1 MRNKIIKG
9 TFILTISGILSKLIG
24 FYYRIFLSDTI
35 GANGVGIYQM
45 ILPIIGLFAAI
56 SCAGVEIAMSKNI
69 SSAKDKNH
77 IYKSFKTGFIYAVT
91 MSVLSTI
98 LLLLFT
104 PIISHFYISG
114 PIIKRLLFLSALLL
128 PLMSI
133 HSAILGYYLGMKR
146 SFIPGLFLFIE
157 TLLKLVFTM
166 LIYLF
171 FVKANRPITACI
183 PILGMLCSELAS
195 SVIMLFL
202 IKKEFKAVKKSGF
215 TSLSEYKD
223 FFRLAMPVSFTRIFL
238 SLVHTVEA
246 FLVPF
251 LLVVFGLSE
260 DTSISIFGILTGMSM
275 PFILF
280 PSAITNALSAMLLPS
295 ISEAASRND
304 FQLIKKTSSVAL
316 KYCMSM
322 GIFFTGFFIIN
333 GYDLGYMFFGNEPAG
348 QFLRILAWLSPFIYV
363 GMTLSSIINGF
374 GYTKTTL
381 IYNTISA
388 IIRIVFIIIFIPFF
402 GVKGYLFGL
411 LAGEITNTL
420 LSIFKTNKLCHPSYS
435 LFDNLLKP
443 VAITII
449 ALGFSSSLRYLI
461 DGINLFPNIL
471 TFIFSLGVSVFI
483 YLVLMI

>member
-77 IYKSFKTGFIYAVT
+77 IYKNFKAGFIYSVT

-171 FVKANRPITACI
+171 FLKANRPITACI
-183 PILGMLCSELAS
+183 PILGMLCSELSS

-223 FFRLAMPVSFTRIFL
+223 FFKLAMPVSFTRIFL

-420 LSIFKTNKLCHPSYS
+420 LSIFKINKLCHPSYS

>member
-104 PIISHFYISG
+104 PIIIHFYISG
-114 PIIKRLLFLSALLL
+114 PIIKKLLFLSALLL

-166 LIYLF
+166 LTYLF

-183 PILGMLCSELAS
+183 PILGMLYSELAS

-280 PSAITNALSAMLLPS
+280 PSAITNALSTMLLPS

-363 GMTLSSIINGF
+363 EMTLSSIINGF

-388 IIRIVFIIIFIPFF
+388 IIRIVFVIIFIPFF

-411 LAGEITNTL
+411 LAGEISNTL
-420 LSIFKTNKLCHPSYS
+420 LSIFKINKLCHPSYS

>member
-77 IYKSFKTGFIYAVT
+77 IYKNFKTGFIYSVT

-114 PIIKRLLFLSALLL
+114 PIIKRLLFLSVLLL

-157 TLLKLVFTM
+157 ALLKLVFTM

-171 FVKANRPITACI
+171 FLKANRPITACI

-223 FFRLAMPVSFTRIFL
+223 FFKLAMPVSFTRIFL

-322 GIFFTGFFIIN
+322 GIFFTGF
-333 GYDLGYMFFGNEPAG
+333 L
-348 QFLRILAWLSPFIYV
+348 
-363 GMTLSSIINGF
+363 
-374 GYTKTTL
+374 
-381 IYNTISA
+381 
-388 IIRIVFIIIFIPFF
+388 
-402 GVKGYLFGL
+402 
-411 LAGEITNTL
+411 
-420 LSIFKTNKLCHPSYS
+420 
-435 LFDNLLKP
+435 
-443 VAITII
+443 
-449 ALGFSSSLRYLI
+449 
-461 DGINLFPNIL
+461 
-471 TFIFSLGVSVFI
+471 
-483 YLVLMI
+483 

>member
-1 MRNKIIKG
+1 
-9 TFILTISGILSKLIG
+9 
-24 FYYRIFLSDTI
+24 
-35 GANGVGIYQM
+35 
-45 ILPIIGLFAAI
+45 
-56 SCAGVEIAMSKNI
+56 
-69 SSAKDKNH
+69 
-77 IYKSFKTGFIYAVT
+77 
-91 MSVLSTI
+91 
-98 LLLLFT
+98 
-104 PIISHFYISG
+104 
-114 PIIKRLLFLSALLL
+114 
-128 PLMSI
+128 
-133 HSAILGYYLGMKR
+133 
-146 SFIPGLFLFIE
+146 
-157 TLLKLVFTM
+157 
-166 LIYLF
+166 
-171 FVKANRPITACI
+171 
-183 PILGMLCSELAS
+183 
-195 SVIMLFL
+195 
-202 IKKEFKAVKKSGF
+202 
-215 TSLSEYKD
+215 
-223 FFRLAMPVSFTRIFL
+223 MPVSFTRIFL

-388 IIRIVFIIIFIPFF
+388 IIRIVFIIILYPFRC
-402 GVKGYLFGL
+402 KG
-411 LAGEITNTL
+411 
-420 LSIFKTNKLCHPSYS
+420 LSFWT
-435 LFDNLLKP
+435 
-443 VAITII
+443 
-449 ALGFSSSLRYLI
+449 FSRRNY
-461 DGINLFPNIL
+461 
-471 TFIFSLGVSVFI
+471 
-483 YLVLMI
+483 